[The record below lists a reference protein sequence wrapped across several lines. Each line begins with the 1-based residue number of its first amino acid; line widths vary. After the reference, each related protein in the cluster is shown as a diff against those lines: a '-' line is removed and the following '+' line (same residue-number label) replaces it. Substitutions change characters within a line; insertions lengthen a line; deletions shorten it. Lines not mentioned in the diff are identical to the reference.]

1 MALSYRAKVYL
12 SHVTV
17 NVFKLSQKFHSFLD
31 ESHCTAPSFLEGNF
45 TLLQPSETP
54 TDTSDIRTIG
64 QGTPLTIIKITVKI
78 MGIKGMNRP
87 KRISLSFLL
96 FSINSQ
102 SQKTASYFLIC
113 NGQSKMAK
121 LLLTLDPLFWG
132 KDSLFY
138 FER

>member
-1 MALSYRAKVYL
+1 MSVLVLIFSLRSAGYDVQNYPGAELRRTNRRCIQARYYYVERKSLNRLQGRCK
-12 SHVTV
+12 
-17 NVFKLSQKFHSFLD
+17 KFHSFLD

-54 TDTSDIRTIG
+54 TDTSDIRSIG

-96 FSINSQ
+96 FSIS
-102 SQKTASYFLIC
+102 
-113 NGQSKMAK
+113 
-121 LLLTLDPLFWG
+121 
-132 KDSLFY
+132 
-138 FER
+138 